1 MKRQQ
6 PVQMMITIK
15 MHLCVLSESVYFSV
29 QKVNFVVSIKNS
41 SNGIFGLLACAIC
54 FILFCVF
61 IFPFQSGCL
70 CKTTSTHSSSFSPFF
85 SLVLLNLK
93 SVIFF
98 WRSFICQRYFACQL
112 RLKLTLRRRDC
123 VSQISLSRLCLCVFA
138 CVRANA
144 CTVVYFT
151 VLCGQRH
158 LLYEQFQL
166 HRILW
171 WHTQTHSLCFF
182 LSLCRLMRSR
192 IAMRVRVHFQEA
204 KPNVRVCACPCIVCF
219 VWFQFDAEHVAWK
232 THHIEMNYALQLVI
246 HSVRILVNVLYRIFI
261 YRRKRVNLTKNKI
274 K

>member
-166 HRILW
+166 HSILW

-192 IAMRVRVHFQEA
+192 IAMRVHVHFQEA
-204 KPNVRVCACPCIVCF
+204 KPNVRVCACPWNCVLRLIS
-219 VWFQFDAEHVAWK
+219 VWCRARCLKNTPHWDELRVTVSHTQCTNFSQR
-232 THHIEMNYALQLVI
+232 ALPY
-246 HSVRILVNVLYRIFI
+246 LYLPP
-261 YRRKRVNLTKNKI
+261 KESESNQK
-274 K
+274 

>member
-166 HRILW
+166 HRIL
-171 WHTQTHSLCFF
+171 
-182 LSLCRLMRSR
+182 
-192 IAMRVRVHFQEA
+192 
-204 KPNVRVCACPCIVCF
+204 
-219 VWFQFDAEHVAWK
+219 
-232 THHIEMNYALQLVI
+232 
-246 HSVRILVNVLYRIFI
+246 
-261 YRRKRVNLTKNKI
+261 
-274 K
+274 